1 VIKQLRTTYPDA
13 VLAGLDIGYYANCLT
28 RGGAAPEH
36 LLDVQYVADIRHFRE
51 NLLEGVDAVVHLA
64 AISNDPIGNK
74 FEDVTLEIN
83 HGASIDLARKAKK
96 AGVTSFVFAS
106 SCSMY
111 GSADDSARTESS
123 PLNPLTAYARSKAL
137 TERDLEPLASR
148 SFVVTSLRFSTACG
162 WSERLRLDLVLNDFV
177 ACAVASR
184 LITILSDGTPW
195 RPLINTRDM
204 ALAID
209 WALARGV
216 EPGGDFLAVNVG
228 NSESNIQVGQLA
240 QAVAQAIPGTRVSV
254 NKDAQPD
261 RRSYKVDFDLFKRIA
276 PAHQP
281 RVDIAGSIR
290 ELKAGLE
297 SQGFRDTNFRNSTY
311 MRLNIL
317 QELLSTGLL
326 NGRLEWTDRN
336 SPGTGGS

>member
-1 VIKQLRTTYPDA
+1 
-13 VLAGLDIGYYANCLT
+13 
-28 RGGAAPEH
+28 
-36 LLDVQYVADIRHFRE
+36 
-51 NLLEGVDAVVHLA
+51 
-64 AISNDPIGNK
+64 
-74 FEDVTLEIN
+74 
-83 HGASIDLARKAKK
+83 
-96 AGVTSFVFAS
+96 
-106 SCSMY
+106 MY

-123 PLNPLTAYARSKAL
+123 PLNPLTAYARSKVL

-148 SFVVTSLRFSTACG
+148 SFIVTSLRFSTACG

-177 ACAVASR
+177 ACSVASR
-184 LITILSDGTPW
+184 LITILSDGTPS

-204 ALAID
+204 ALSID

-216 EPGGDFLAVNVG
+216 EPGGNFLAVNVG

-240 QAVAQAIPGTRVSV
+240 QAVAQAIPGTRVSI
-254 NKDAQPD
+254 NKDARPD
-261 RRSYKVDFDLFKRIA
+261 KRSYKVDFDLFKRIA

-281 RVDIAGSIR
+281 RVDIAESIR
-290 ELKAGLE
+290 ELKVGLE

-326 NGRLEWTDRN
+326 NGRLEWTDRR
-336 SPGTGGS
+336 SPADRNARTE